1 MAKKIG
7 VIGTGNNLH
16 LAFLRIYPDAMIAA
30 IETAES
36 AVEKYCGVP
45 AVDKLNENARAELE
59 FSCNGEDITESVI
72 SAYFDEAVD
81 ILESYHPD
89 FEVDYKTD
97 PTGPVLIING
107 EQYAPEA

>member
-1 MAKKIG
+1 MATKNG

-36 AVEKYCGVP
+36 AVQKYCSIP
-45 AVDKLNENARAELE
+45 AVDMLNKNARAELE
-59 FSCNGEDITESVI
+59 FACNGENITESVI
-72 SAYFDEAVD
+72 SIYFEEAAS
-81 ILESYHPD
+81 ILKTYHPEFTVD
-89 FEVDYKTD
+89 FKTD

-107 EQYAPEA
+107 EQYDAGV